1 MSHKID
7 DQFDYYGVTY
17 STNSNDIIPQYK
29 YYQELNNETEPL
41 IMVQRKPNGT
51 AQQYQYKLH
60 EDFGIYGV
68 QPRFTNLTPKKPGQW
83 IDFVYKNT
91 EDLYLYIEINFSKY
105 GSGDGINTEYS
116 VSSANLIVNQ
126 TLPNQNFS
134 GNYQIATDK
143 DGGKFYK
150 ILMGR
155 RLLAILPYGKNPIS
169 TLTNQQGITLVTQ
182 GEAQN
187 GIYKPFL
194 RNL

>member
-1 MSHKID
+1 MSYKLD
-7 DQFDYYGVTY
+7 DQFDYYAVTY

-29 YYQELNNETEPL
+29 YYNELANETNQL
-41 IMVQRKPNGT
+41 IVVQPKPNGT

-68 QPRFTNLTPKKPGQW
+68 QPNNFTNLTPKKPGDW
-83 IDFVYKNT
+83 IDFTYQNT
-91 EDLYLYIEINFSKY
+91 EDLYLYIEINFSKS
-105 GSGDGINTEYS
+105 SGDGIFTEYS
-116 VSSANLIVNQ
+116 VASAILIVNQ
-126 TLPNQNFS
+126 TLPSKNSS

-169 TLTNQQGITLVTQ
+169 TLSNQQGIALATQ

-187 GIYKPFL
+187 GVYKPFL

>member
-29 YYQELNNETEPL
+29 YYQELNNETKPL

-51 AQQYQYKLH
+51 AQQYQYKLD

-83 IDFVYKNT
+83 IDFAYQNT
-91 EDLYLYIEINFSKY
+91 EVLYLYIEINFSKF
-105 GSGDGINTEYS
+105 SGDGYLTEYS
-116 VSSANLIVNQ
+116 VASANLIVNQ

-134 GNYQIATDK
+134 GNYQIATDEN
-143 DGGKFYK
+143 GGKFYK

-155 RLLAILPYGKNPIS
+155 RLLAILPYEKNPIS